1 MFVTYLQECV
11 YVSACWH
18 LFMVTFFASWGGGL
32 DPKGVLEL
40 LLGPWRWYT
49 GWDVAQNGLLVDVQ
63 NGIG

>member
-1 MFVTYLQECV
+1 MSVLVGTCLMKRLENYL
-11 YVSACWH
+11 S
-18 LFMVTFFASWGGGL
+18 MVTVFASWGGGL

>member
-1 MFVTYLQECV
+1 MCV
-11 YVSACWH
+11 CQCLLALV
-18 LFMVTFFASWGGGL
+18 FIMVTVFASWGGGL